1 LVIYYPSNIVQKC
14 FFHVQAKEM
23 ILMTRQ
29 EKINI
34 VLDARPRLVHIIKCA
49 NDDQLDRLVEE
60 VQKELERELDEAAF
74 V

>member
-1 LVIYYPSNIVQKC
+1 
-14 FFHVQAKEM
+14 M
-23 ILMTRQ
+23 I
-29 EKINI
+29 
-34 VLDARPRLVHIIKCA
+34 HIIKCA

>member
-1 LVIYYPSNIVQKC
+1 VRQGSDK
-14 FFHVQAKEM
+14 
-23 ILMTRQ
+23 MTRP
-29 EKINI
+29 EKIKI

-60 VQKELERELDEAAF
+60 VQKELQRELDEAAF

>member
-1 LVIYYPSNIVQKC
+1 
-14 FFHVQAKEM
+14 
-23 ILMTRQ
+23 MTRQ

-34 VLDARPRLVHIIKCA
+34 ILDARPRLVHIIKCA

-60 VQKELERELDEAAF
+60 VNKDLERELDEAAF